1 MQFYKRVL
9 TGLIV
14 VSLLTGC
21 SEMSSGVTVGKKEIK
36 ASEIQKSV
44 DEVLVARKNIDTS
57 QMELVEGPEL
67 LRNQAQFVIISN
79 VLDKIAI
86 DMKLSVT
93 PADIAARRA
102 NIITQIGGEGELPK
116 ALVGASLAE
125 SNLNAYL
132 RILIISER
140 VTSEIIKS
148 GTPESESA
156 DAVTKIV
163 TEAAAKLGVKVN
175 AKYGKWNP
183 KSATIDTADV
193 TDGAVTP
200 LP

>member
-14 VSLLTGC
+14 VSLLTSC

-79 VLDKIAI
+79 VLDKIAT

-116 ALVGASLAE
+116 ALVGASLAK

>member
-14 VSLLTGC
+14 VSLLTSC
-21 SEMSSGVTVGKKEIK
+21 SEMSSGVTVGKKEIT

-79 VLDKIAI
+79 VLDKIAT

-93 PADIAARRA
+93 PADIAVRRT

-183 KSATIDTADV
+183 KSATIDAADV
-193 TDGAVTP
+193 TGGAVTP

>member
-79 VLDKIAI
+79 VLDKIAT

-116 ALVGASLAE
+116 ALVGASLAK

>member
-79 VLDKIAI
+79 VLDKIAT

-93 PADIAARRA
+93 PADIAARRT
-102 NIITQIGGEGELPK
+102 NIITQIGGESELPK

-183 KSATIDTADV
+183 KSATIDAADV
-193 TDGAVTP
+193 TGGAVTP

>member
-9 TGLIV
+9 TGFIV
-14 VSLLTGC
+14 VSLLTSC

-79 VLDKIAI
+79 VLDKIAT

>member
-1 MQFYKRVL
+1 
-9 TGLIV
+9 
-14 VSLLTGC
+14 
-21 SEMSSGVTVGKKEIK
+21 MSSGVTVGKKEIT

-79 VLDKIAI
+79 VLDKIAT

-93 PADIAARRA
+93 PADIAARRT
-102 NIITQIGGEGELPK
+102 NIITQIGGENELPK

-183 KSATIDTADV
+183 KSATIDAADV
-193 TDGAVTP
+193 TGGAVTP

>member
-79 VLDKIAI
+79 VLDKIAT

-93 PADIAARRA
+93 PADIAARRT

-183 KSATIDTADV
+183 KSATIDAADV
-193 TDGAVTP
+193 TGGAVTP

>member
-14 VSLLTGC
+14 VSLLTSC
-21 SEMSSGVTVGKKEIK
+21 SEMSSGVTVGKKEIT

-193 TDGAVTP
+193 TGGAVTP

>member
-14 VSLLTGC
+14 VSLLTSC
-21 SEMSSGVTVGKKEIK
+21 SEMSSGVTVGKKEIT

-79 VLDKIAI
+79 VLDKIAT

-93 PADIAARRA
+93 PADIAARRT
-102 NIITQIGGEGELPK
+102 NIITQIGGENELPK

-183 KSATIDTADV
+183 KSATIDAADV
-193 TDGAVTP
+193 TGGAVTP

>member
-79 VLDKIAI
+79 VLDKIAT

-116 ALVGASLAE
+116 ALVGASLAK

-193 TDGAVTP
+193 TGGAVTP

>member
-14 VSLLTGC
+14 VSLLTSC
-21 SEMSSGVTVGKKEIK
+21 SEMSSGVTVGKKEITT
-36 ASEIQKSV
+36 SEIQKSV

-79 VLDKIAI
+79 VLDKIAT

>member
-21 SEMSSGVTVGKKEIK
+21 SEMSSGVTVGKKEITT
-36 ASEIQKSV
+36 SEIQKSV

-79 VLDKIAI
+79 VLDKIAT

>member
-1 MQFYKRVL
+1 
-9 TGLIV
+9 
-14 VSLLTGC
+14 
-21 SEMSSGVTVGKKEIK
+21 MSSGVTVGKKEIK

-79 VLDKIAI
+79 VLDKIAT

-116 ALVGASLAE
+116 A
-125 SNLNAYL
+125 
-132 RILIISER
+132 
-140 VTSEIIKS
+140 
-148 GTPESESA
+148 
-156 DAVTKIV
+156 
-163 TEAAAKLGVKVN
+163 
-175 AKYGKWNP
+175 
-183 KSATIDTADV
+183 
-193 TDGAVTP
+193 
-200 LP
+200 

>member
-79 VLDKIAI
+79 VLDKIAT

-102 NIITQIGGEGELPK
+102 NIITQIGGESELPK

>member
-14 VSLLTGC
+14 VSLLTSC
-21 SEMSSGVTVGKKEIK
+21 SEMSSGVTVGKKEIT

-79 VLDKIAI
+79 VLDKIAT

-183 KSATIDTADV
+183 KSATIDAADV
-193 TDGAVTP
+193 TGGAVTP

>member
-14 VSLLTGC
+14 VSLLTSC
-21 SEMSSGVTVGKKEIK
+21 SEMSSGVTVGKKEIT

-79 VLDKIAI
+79 VLDKIAT

-200 LP
+200 LT

>member
-14 VSLLTGC
+14 VSLLTSC

-183 KSATIDTADV
+183 KSATIDAADV
-193 TDGAVTP
+193 TGGAVTP

>member
-79 VLDKIAI
+79 VLDKIAT

-183 KSATIDTADV
+183 KSATIDAADV
-193 TDGAVTP
+193 TGGAVTP

>member
-14 VSLLTGC
+14 VSLLTSC

>member
-183 KSATIDTADV
+183 KSATIDAADV
-193 TDGAVTP
+193 TGGAVTP

>member
-21 SEMSSGVTVGKKEIK
+21 SEMSSGVTVGKKEIT

-79 VLDKIAI
+79 VLDKIAT

>member
-14 VSLLTGC
+14 VSLLTSC
-21 SEMSSGVTVGKKEIK
+21 SEMSSGVTVGKKEIT

-79 VLDKIAI
+79 VLDKIAT

-102 NIITQIGGEGELPK
+102 NIITQIGGESELPK

-183 KSATIDTADV
+183 KSATIDAADV
-193 TDGAVTP
+193 TGGAVTP

>member
-79 VLDKIAI
+79 VLDKIAT

-125 SNLNAYL
+125 SNLIAYL

>member
-14 VSLLTGC
+14 VSLLTSC

-79 VLDKIAI
+79 VLDKIAT

-93 PADIAARRA
+93 PADIAARRT
-102 NIITQIGGEGELPK
+102 NIITQIGGENELPK

-183 KSATIDTADV
+183 KSATIDAADV
-193 TDGAVTP
+193 TGGAVTP